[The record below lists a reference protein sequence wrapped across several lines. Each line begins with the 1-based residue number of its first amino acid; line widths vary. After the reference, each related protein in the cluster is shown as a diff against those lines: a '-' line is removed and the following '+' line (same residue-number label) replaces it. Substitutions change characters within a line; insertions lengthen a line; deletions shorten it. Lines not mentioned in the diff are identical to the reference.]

1 MNYVTTTMCGSCAV
15 EGAMKYAFMGYAAQ
29 KRGGAAE
36 LPNSEEL
43 TSCMRNMA
51 PGSPNYA
58 VLSLKN
64 GFHGTLLG
72 SLSATRFNP
81 LRKADIP
88 AFDWPVAEPPQY
100 RYPLEDNAE
109 VNRKSEEASLADI
122 RAKIE

>member
-100 RYPLEDNAE
+100 RYPLENNAE

-122 RAKIE
+122 QAKIE